1 MGCMFLSKAVIFHDF
16 SRDSDEKALDLG
28 GPLASLVP
36 HWYPMFEP
44 RCHDVMCVLLMALKS
59 LLVALF

>member
-16 SRDSDEKALDLG
+16 SPRRKRSVKGGNRDSDEKALDLG

-44 RCHDVMCVLLMALKS
+44 RCHDVRGVFC
-59 LLVALF
+59 